1 MLEVKNLCASYG
13 LIAVLHNV
21 SFTIK
26 PDEIVTLLGSNGAG
40 KSTILNTVQGVIKP
54 TSGTVVFQ
62 GKDITGWPTHKT
74 VEEGVIHI
82 PEGHRVFPYLSVK
95 ENLLIGAYPG
105 DSWNNRKDHM
115 EWVMSIF
122 PKLKERQNQES
133 RLLSGGEQQM
143 LTIAR
148 GLMTKPKF
156 IMVDEPSV
164 GLAPVI
170 VDAVFE
176 SLAKLRDQGITIL
189 LPEQNALRALQLAD
203 RGYIIQDGK
212 VVLEGKSEELMK
224 SDIVKKAYLGG

>member
-1 MLEVKNLCASYG
+1 MLEVRNLCASYG

-21 SFTIK
+21 SFK
-26 PDEIVTLLGSNGAG
+26 VNPDEIVTLLGSNGAG
-40 KSTILNTVQGVIKP
+40 KSTILNTVQGIIKP
-54 TSGTVVFQ
+54 TSGTVIFQ
-62 GKDITGWPTHKT
+62 GKDITGWPTHKI

-105 DSWNNRKDHM
+105 DSWNSRKDNM

-224 SDIVKKAYLGG
+224 SAIVKKAYLGG

>member
-1 MLEVKNLCASYG
+1 MLEVQNLCASYG

-21 SFTIK
+21 SFHVK
-26 PDEIVTLLGSNGAG
+26 PDEIVTILGSNGAG
-40 KSTILNTVQGVIKP
+40 KSTALKTIQGILKP
-54 TSGTVVFQ
+54 TSGKILFQ
-62 GKDITGWPTHKT
+62 GKDITGWPPHKT
-74 VEEGVIHI
+74 VEAGVIHI
-82 PEGHRVFPYLSVK
+82 PEGHRVFPYLTVK

-105 DSWNNRKDHM
+105 NSWKNRKDHM
-115 EWVMSIF
+115 EWVMTIF
-122 PKLKERQNQES
+122 PKLKERQNQEA

-148 GLMTKPKF
+148 GLMTNPKF

-170 VDAVFE
+170 VEGLFE
-176 SLAKLRDQGITIL
+176 ALAKLRDQGITIL

-203 RGYIIQDGK
+203 RGYVMQDGRI
-212 VVLEGKSEELMK
+212 VLEGKSEELMQ

>member
-21 SFTIK
+21 SFTIN

-40 KSTILNTVQGVIKP
+40 KSTILNTIQGVIKP
-54 TSGTVVFQ
+54 TSGTVIFQ

-105 DSWNNRKDHM
+105 DSWSNRKDHM